1 MNLASWFASLSNMS
15 YGVASGTGDAASVG
29 EAGFPGN
36 TGFCGRII
44 DLQHQLA
51 DKWQIWRLHVRDDK
65 RGTRHHD
72 GKPRTLAALGRD
84 GRPIT
89 EKRRERNEET
99 QPGNV
104 L

>member
-1 MNLASWFASLSNMS
+1 MSNIS
-15 YGVASGTGDAASVG
+15 YGVAFGTGDAASVG

-36 TGFCGRII
+36 TGFWGRII
-44 DLQHQLA
+44 DLGHQLA
-51 DKWQIWRLHVRDDK
+51 DKWHMRQLHIRNDK
-65 RGTRHHD
+65 RGTRHHN

-89 EKRRERNEET
+89 EKRRERNEKT